1 MRKIKT
7 LDQWPPKW
15 TGGRP
20 TLASQHISAF
30 QAHLAGASI
39 TSTRVSQRGGAAE
52 WGGPEPFDI
61 ACNIG
66 ETTEQG
72 LKDALLLVLREKMIN
87 DLEAANKLLSAFFT
101 GAKITMPETTSALI
115 CPPAMAI
122 CISNPKLTKQELLKK
137 HAELRRDRRKKYK
150 AILKEIKRLS
160 K

>member
-30 QAHLAGASI
+30 LAHLAGASI

-61 ACNIG
+61 ACHIG

-72 LKDALLLVLREKMIN
+72 LKDAMFLVLREKMIN
-87 DLEAANKLLSAFFT
+87 DLEAANKLLDAFFV
-101 GAKITMPETTSALI
+101 GAKMTKEEATAALV
-115 CPPAMAI
+115 CPPAMAVI
-122 CISNPKLTKQELLKK
+122 ISDPRLTKQQRLRK
-137 HAELRRDRRKKYK
+137 HSELRRDRRKKYK